1 MGTRTEMIYDMDGF
15 RAWKRP
21 VFFTRLVKRG
31 ETLPVVEEKKFDESL
46 KGFLK
51 VDLSRTKLLSFL
63 STSTK

>member
-1 MGTRTEMIYDMDGF
+1 MIYDMDGF
-15 RAWKRP
+15 RSWKRP

>member
-1 MGTRTEMIYDMDGF
+1 MIYDMDGF

-31 ETLPVVEEKKFDESL
+31 ETLPVVEEKKFDES
-46 KGFLK
+46 GFLK